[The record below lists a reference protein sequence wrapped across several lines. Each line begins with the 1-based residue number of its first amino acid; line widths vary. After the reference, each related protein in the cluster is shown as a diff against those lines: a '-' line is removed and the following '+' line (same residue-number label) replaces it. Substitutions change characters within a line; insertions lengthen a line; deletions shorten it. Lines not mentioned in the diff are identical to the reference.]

1 MDGPSRLALPT
12 TVSRARGLAIQRTLN
27 HEVSDMTVS
36 RHKYGRTWEYDFW
49 WKGVRYRGSTGQLT
63 KRDAEL
69 FEASYK
75 LRLRQELGGIA
86 PADASRTPRFSDWAE
101 IYFEHMSARVGRPEV
116 IADHLR
122 VVLRFWGSAPRAR
135 AIAGEPYHDL
145 RLADPIVDPLWLE
158 RFDAW
163 MTRRG
168 VAAQTRNHYRSTM
181 SGMYR
186 LALTPAYRRR
196 IGLTQNPFLG
206 IPREH
211 TVERTVTLTHEQ
223 LRALLAEASYHVR
236 LAVAIGALAPKL
248 RLENI
253 LSLRWSKHID
263 PDVRWITRAEHK
275 TVRVTR
281 RPLVVP
287 IGDQLRAI
295 LLDARTRGDA
305 RGNARTS
312 DFVVT
317 YRGRPVRSIRDGLR
331 LAAARA
337 RLTYGRGRD
346 NGLTFHTLR
355 HTAATLLAE
364 LGLQEALRKEV
375 MGHRDITTTQRYTH
389 IRPLPQRAAIEALSN
404 ALPIADLVTHPRT
417 RAGTIAIGAA
427 TGTTTGTTRVT
438 PTKSRSNTRNA
449 ETTRTPLSTPQ
460 PLE

>member
-1 MDGPSRLALPT
+1 
-12 TVSRARGLAIQRTLN
+12 
-27 HEVSDMTVS
+27 MTVS
-36 RHKYGRTWEYDFW
+36 RHKHGRTWEYDFW

-69 FEASYK
+69 WESAYK

-101 IYFEHMSARVGRPEV
+101 IYFDHMSARVGRPEV

-122 VVLRFWGSAPRAR
+122 VVLRFWGGRPSSASKRVR
-135 AIAGEPYHDL
+135 AIEGEPYHDL

-163 MTRRG
+163 MARRG
-168 VAAQTRNHYRSTM
+168 VGPQTRNHYRSTM

-196 IGLTQNPFLG
+196 IGITQNPFLG

-223 LRALLAEASYHVR
+223 LRALLADASYHVR

-253 LSLRWSKHID
+253 LSLRWSKHVD
-263 PDVRWITRAEHK
+263 AEVRWITRAEHK
-275 TVRVTR
+275 TARITR

-287 IGDQLRAI
+287 IGDQLREI
-295 LLDARTRGDA
+295 LLDARA
-305 RGNARTS
+305 RGHSRT

-317 YRGRPVRSIRDGLR
+317 YRGRPIRSIRDGLR

-337 RLTYGRGRD
+337 GLTYGRGLD

-364 LGLQEALRKEV
+364 LGLQESVRKEV

-389 IRPLPQRAAIEALSN
+389 IRPLPQRQAIEALSQ
-404 ALPIADLVTHPRT
+404 ALPIADLVTSPRM
-417 RAGTIAIGAA
+417 RAGAAAA
-427 TGTTTGTTRVT
+427 TGTATGTTRIT
-438 PTKSRSNTRNA
+438 AAQSPSNTRDDENRRDEPIA
-449 ETTRTPLSTPQ
+449 AQ

>member
-1 MDGPSRLALPT
+1 
-12 TVSRARGLAIQRTLN
+12 
-27 HEVSDMTVS
+27 MTVS
-36 RHKYGRTWEYDFW
+36 RHKHGRTWEYDFW
-49 WKGVRYRGSTGQLT
+49 SKGVRYRGSTGQLT

-69 FEASYK
+69 WEGAYK

-101 IYFEHMSARVGRPEV
+101 IYFDHMSARVGRPEV

-122 VVLRFWGSAPRAR
+122 VVLRFWGCRPSKR
-135 AIAGEPYHDL
+135 IVEGEPYHDL

-163 MTRRG
+163 MARRG
-168 VAAQTRNHYRSTM
+168 VGPQTRNHYRSTM

-196 IGLTQNPFLG
+196 IGITQNPFLG

-223 LRALLAEASYHVR
+223 LRALLADASYHVR
-236 LAVAIGALAPKL
+236 LALAIGALAPKL

-263 PDVRWITRAEHK
+263 PEIQWITRAEHK
-275 TVRVTR
+275 TARVTR

-287 IGDQLRAI
+287 IGEQLREI
-295 LLDARTRGDA
+295 LLDARA
-305 RGNARTS
+305 RGGSRS

-337 RLTYGRGRD
+337 GLAYGRGND

-364 LGLQEALRKEV
+364 LGLQESVRKEV

-389 IRPLPQRAAIEALSN
+389 IRPLPQRHAIEALSN
-404 ALPIADLVTHPRT
+404 ALPIADLVTDRRT
-417 RAGTIAIGAA
+417 RA

-438 PTKSRSNTRNA
+438 AAQSPSNARNV
-449 ETTRTPLSTPQ
+449 ETAKKAPITTQ
-460 PLE
+460 PVE